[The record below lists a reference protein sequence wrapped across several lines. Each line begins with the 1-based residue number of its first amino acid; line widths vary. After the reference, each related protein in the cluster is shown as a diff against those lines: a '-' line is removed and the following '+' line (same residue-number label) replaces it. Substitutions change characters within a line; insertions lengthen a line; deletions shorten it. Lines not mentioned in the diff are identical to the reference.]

1 MANNYLQLS
10 TGIENIT
17 SEEKK
22 WIDDNIEKFS
32 QQDDDGYDYTTFQW
46 EWEKNATDCDGEKT
60 VQDGSYLWIYGE
72 EYAEVG
78 NVADFMQAFLKENRP
93 ESSLY
98 FSWAETCSKL
108 RIDNFHGGAYFI
120 TAKEQK
126 FVSSFAFI
134 SKELESSDR
143 GWQTQ

>member
-10 TGIENIT
+10 TSIEDIT
-17 SEEKK
+17 PEEKK

-32 QQDDDGYDYTTFQW
+32 QRDDDGDDYTTFQW
-46 EWEKNATDCDGEKT
+46 DLE
-60 VQDGSYLWIYGE
+60 QDGSYLWIYGE
-72 EYAEVG
+72 EYAEVD
-78 NVADFMQAFLKENRP
+78 NVADFMQAFLKDNRP
-93 ESSLY
+93 EGSLY

-108 RIDNFHGGAYFI
+108 RIDNFHGGAYFV

-126 FVSSFAFI
+126 CVSSFAFI
-134 SKELESSDR
+134 SKELESSER

>member
-10 TGIENIT
+10 TSIENIT
-17 SEEKK
+17 PDEKT
-22 WIDDNIEKFS
+22 WIDNNIEKFDKELVECS
-32 QQDDDGYDYTTFQW
+32 KEDDNFDKDDYTSTF
-46 EWEKNATDCDGEKT
+46 EWELE
-60 VQDGSYLWIYGE
+60 QDGSYLWIYGE
-72 EYAEVG
+72 EYANVES
-78 NVADFMQAFLKENRP
+78 VADFMQAFLKENRP

-108 RIDNFHGGAYFI
+108 RIDNFHGGAYFV

-126 FVSSFAFI
+126 CVSSFAFI
-134 SKELESSDR
+134 SKELDSSDR

>member
-10 TGIENIT
+10 TSIENIT
-17 SEEKK
+17 PEEKK

-32 QQDDDGYDYTTFQW
+32 QRDDDGEEYSTFDWDWQ
-46 EWEKNATDCDGEKT
+46 
-60 VQDGSYLWIYGE
+60 QDGSYLWIYGE

-108 RIDNFHGGAYFI
+108 RIDNFHGGAFFV
-120 TAKEQK
+120 TAKDK
-126 FVSSFAFI
+126 KSVSSFAFI
-134 SKELESSDR
+134 SKELDSNDR
-143 GWQTQ
+143 SWQTQ

>member
-1 MANNYLQLS
+1 MADNYLQLS
-10 TGIENIT
+10 TSIENIT
-17 SEEKK
+17 PEEKK

-32 QQDDDGYDYTTFQW
+32 QQNDAPDDDGCDYSTFQW
-46 EWEKNATDCDGEKT
+46 DWEG
-60 VQDGSYLWIYGE
+60 DGSYLWIYGE
-72 EYAEVG
+72 EYAEVD